1 MEQEEKDMWSAGRML
16 DDGAV
21 LVDIREWE
29 EVETVAFDVKEML
42 HLPYSLLA
50 ERFDEI
56 PAQREVIIGCRSGK
70 RSLEA
75 VLFLRE
81 RGYEKVYSLRG
92 GINEWIAG
100 DFPVKWDFVWPEGAM
115 AVSGKK

>member
-1 MEQEEKDMWSAGRML
+1 MDRLEKDMWRAGKML
-16 DDGAV
+16 DNGAV

-29 EVETVAFDVKEML
+29 EVETVAFDAKEIL
-42 HLPYSLLA
+42 HLPYSHLS
-50 ERFDEI
+50 ERLDEI

-81 RGYEKVYSLRG
+81 RGYERVYSLRG

-100 DFPVKWDFVWPEGAM
+100 DFLVKWDFVWPEGAM
-115 AVSGKK
+115 AVSEKK